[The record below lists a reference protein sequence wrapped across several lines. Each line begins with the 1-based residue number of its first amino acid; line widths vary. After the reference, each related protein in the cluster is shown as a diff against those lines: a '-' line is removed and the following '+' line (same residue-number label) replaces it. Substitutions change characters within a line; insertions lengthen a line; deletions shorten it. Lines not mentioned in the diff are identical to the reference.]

1 MVIKDEF
8 LIEIEQ
14 SHLLPFSHN
23 LNSRSLSA
31 DHRACFQS
39 LTSAMHQIALTL
51 LTDSIYRCLLTLLEL
66 IDERSAMIG
75 LPISGSTQPP
85 RTTGT
90 LKIYR
95 MGEQPQWQIVEVAA
109 IVREN
114 KFAPNPPLHFSSYPR
129 CKYS

>member
-14 SHLLPFSHN
+14 SHLPFSHN
-23 LNSRSLSA
+23 LNSRST

-39 LTSAMHQIALTL
+39 LTTAMHQIALTL

-66 IDERSAMIG
+66 IDEHSAMIG

-95 MGEQPQWQIVEVAA
+95 MSEQPRWQIVEVAA
-109 IVREN
+109 REN
-114 KFAPNPPLHFSSYPR
+114 KFAPNPPLHFSSYDTPGV
-129 CKYS
+129 SILD